1 MKVAQNSHIC
11 DQLCSWLFSRE
22 LWEAL
27 CKENSALII
36 IQSCMLSIL
45 LNAVLWLLFVGKISV
60 YNDRAVTD
68 FYHKKTVAC
77 LSISRKMNK
86 CGMIKIRYERS
97 SRKEEYIYKYVKIE
111 EKAIIMVIIYIII
124 GRSCLYWKIYY

>member
-1 MKVAQNSHIC
+1 
-11 DQLCSWLFSRE
+11 
-22 LWEAL
+22 
-27 CKENSALII
+27 
-36 IQSCMLSIL
+36 MLSIL

-60 YNDRAVTD
+60 YNDRAVAD

-86 CGMIKIRYERS
+86 CGMIYIRYERS

-111 EKAIIMVIIYIII
+111 EKAIIMVIICIIMAKNW
-124 GRSCLYWKIYY
+124 LHLQIY

>member
-1 MKVAQNSHIC
+1 
-11 DQLCSWLFSRE
+11 
-22 LWEAL
+22 
-27 CKENSALII
+27 
-36 IQSCMLSIL
+36 MLSIL

-60 YNDRAVTD
+60 YNDRAVAD

-97 SRKEEYIYKYVKIE
+97 SRKEEYIYKYVKIDFNIFINVFLFS
-111 EKAIIMVIIYIII
+111 AAPFV
-124 GRSCLYWKIYY
+124 SNLYHAAFVHLP

>member
-1 MKVAQNSHIC
+1 
-11 DQLCSWLFSRE
+11 
-22 LWEAL
+22 
-27 CKENSALII
+27 
-36 IQSCMLSIL
+36 MLSIL
-45 LNAVLWLLFVGKISV
+45 LNAVLWLLFIGKISV
-60 YNDRAVTD
+60 YNDRAVAD

-111 EKAIIMVIIYIII
+111 EKAIIIVIICIIMA
-124 GRSCLYWKIYY
+124 KN